1 MRVTSE
7 QFWTSAVLIGA
18 VDLAFI
24 ALLLWRSS
32 LTFFQELRRTL
43 VVTSTVFWGLF
54 GVALVLLFWQS
65 YYQYIYP
72 GWFRFGGLLVFVPLL
87 YGLFAY
93 AFHWLAF
100 RLPGIP
106 LITFCL
112 LAGIESVIEHVGGIY
127 GLKILQVPILQ
138 EASPASIL
146 AFSFPEYIFYWC
158 VIISFAA
165 LGRVG
170 WRRWKK
176 HEAGALT
183 AN

>member
-1 MRVTSE
+1 M
-7 QFWTSAVLIGA
+7 
-18 VDLAFI
+18 
-24 ALLLWRSS
+24 ALLLWRST
-32 LTFFQELRRTL
+32 LAFFQELRRTL
-43 VVTSTVFWGLF
+43 VVAAAVFWSLF
-54 GVALVLLFWQS
+54 SLVLVLFFWEP

-72 GWFRFGGLLVFVPLL
+72 GWFRLGGILVFVPLL

-112 LAGIESVIEHVGGIY
+112 LAGIESVIEHVAGIY

-146 AFSFPEYIFYWC
+146 AFAFPEYIFYWC
-158 VIISFAA
+158 IVIFLAA
-165 LGRVG
+165 LGKVG
-170 WRRWKK
+170 WQKWKRSRHPEEIK
-176 HEAGALT
+176 A
-183 AN
+183 